1 MEAAPEN
8 VATHA
13 SPASGHLPGPRA
25 AAIVARDDAVMSS
38 SYTRSYPFVMARG
51 LGARVW
57 DPDGRAFLDMTAG
70 IAVTSTGHAHPRVV
84 DAIQQQAA
92 KFIHMSGTDFY
103 YDVEVNLA
111 ERLTALAPGDSSKRI
126 FLTNSGTEAVEAA
139 LKLARWST
147 GRHRLLAFVG
157 AFHGRTMGSLSL
169 TASKPI
175 QRARFGPFL
184 DGVTHVPFPNPY
196 RPPFGVAPSEAG
208 SAVIDHIEHSLFSGP
223 VPAEEVAAIFVEP
236 ILGEGGYIV
245 PPADFLPALAALC
258 KRHGILLVADEIQ
271 TGVGRTGK
279 WWAVDHTGVV
289 PDILTVAKGIASGMP
304 LGAMIAPAEI
314 MTWPPGAHGNTFGG
328 NPLSCAAA
336 LATLD
341 VIEEENLLAN
351 AATMGDRLMAGLL
364 DMAKR
369 HEGIG
374 HVRGVGLMVAAEL
387 VADREGRAA
396 DPVLRDAIVD
406 RAFHNGLLLLGAGK
420 SSVRFMPPLNVTAA
434 ECDEAL
440 EILDRSMAEAR
451 ATTV

>member
-1 MEAAPEN
+1 MEAAPQTLVSPN
-8 VATHA
+8 A
-13 SPASGHLPGPRA
+13 SQLPGPRA
-25 AAIVARDDAVMSS
+25 AAIVARDDAVMSP

-57 DPDGRAFLDMTAG
+57 DPDGRSFLDMTAG
-70 IAVTSTGHAHPRVV
+70 IAVTATGHSHPKVV
-84 DAIQQQAA
+84 EAIQRQAA
-92 KFIHMSGTDFY
+92 QFIHMSGTDFY
-103 YDVEVNLA
+103 YDVEVTLA
-111 ERLTALAPGDSSKRI
+111 ERLTALAPGSAPKKI
-126 FLTNSGTEAVEAA
+126 FLTNSGTEAVECA
-139 LKLARWST
+139 LKLARYAT
-147 GRHRLLAFVG
+147 GRHRLMAFVG

-208 SAVIDHIEHSLFSGP
+208 SAVIDHIEHTLFTGP
-223 VPAEEVAAIFVEP
+223 VPAEEVAAIFIEP

-245 PPADFLPALAALC
+245 PSADFLPALADLC

-279 WWAVDHTGVV
+279 WWAVDHVGVV
-289 PDILTVAKGIASGMP
+289 PDIVTVAKGIASGMP
-304 LGAMIAPAEI
+304 LGATIARADV
-314 MTWPPGAHGNTFGG
+314 MTWPPGSHGNTFGG
-328 NPLSCAAA
+328 NPVSCAAA

-341 VIEEENLLAN
+341 VIEEDGLLDN
-351 AATMGDRLMAGLL
+351 AKVMGDRFMAGLL
-364 DMAKR
+364 DMARR

-374 HVRGVGLMVAAEL
+374 HVRGIGLMVAAEL
-387 VADREGRAA
+387 VADREGREP
-396 DPVLRDAIVD
+396 DPALRDAVVD

-420 SSVRFMPPLNVTAA
+420 SAVRFMPPLNVTAA

-440 EILDRSMAEAR
+440 ALLDQSLHEAR
-451 ATTV
+451 ALR